1 MATALEPR
9 PRRFT
14 VEEYLRMGESGI
26 LLPDERVELIE
37 GEIIQMTPIGSP
49 HAGTVAHLLTLLVRG
64 AGERAVVWPQN
75 PLHLG
80 DRSMPQPDLILLK
93 PRPTFYT
100 DAHPIGDDV
109 LLLIE
114 VADSSIRYDHLRK
127 LPLYARF
134 GVPECWIVNLQ
145 EACIEAYHTPY
156 KEGYREFRRYVAGER
171 ISPQALPD
179 LVIEV
184 GALLVAEA
192 GV

>member
-1 MATALEPR
+1 MATALEPQ

-26 LLPDERVELIE
+26 ILPDERVELIE
-37 GEIIQMTPIGSP
+37 GEIIQMTPIGPP

-93 PRPTFYT
+93 ARPTFYT
-100 DAHPIGDDV
+100 DAHPTGDDV

-114 VADSSIRYDHLRK
+114 VADSSIRYDRLRK
-127 LPLYARF
+127 LQLYARF
-134 GVPECWIVNLQ
+134 GIPEYWILNIP
-145 EACIEAYHTPY
+145 ESCIEVYRTPAGD
-156 KEGYREFRRYVAGER
+156 GYQDFRRWVAGECVA
-171 ISPQALPD
+171 PEVLPD

-184 GALLVAEA
+184 GALLGA
-192 GV
+192 